1 MVPVSAPRFAPADD
15 GAVVVIGIGNEFRRD
30 DGAGPAVVARLR
42 DLVPPGV
49 QFMVTDGEPTRLI
62 EAWTGAALAIV
73 VDAVRVQPPY
83 PGPARPGT
91 VHRFVVDAPGA
102 GTGRAASSHG
112 LGLDDAIRLAIALDR
127 MPARLIV
134 HAIEAA
140 DLTQGPGLTP
150 PVAAAVG
157 AVAAAVLDD
166 LGPYLQGP

>member
-1 MVPVSAPRFAPADD
+1 VVPVSAPGFPPADD
-15 GAVVVIGIGNEFRRD
+15 GAPVVVIGVGNDFRRD

-49 QFMVTDGEPTRLI
+49 RLTITDGEPARLV
-62 EAWTGAALAIV
+62 EAWTGAAVAVV
-73 VDAVRVQPPY
+73 VDAVR
-83 PGPARPGT
+83 ARPPHPGQ
-91 VHRFVVDAPGA
+91 VHRFVVDQPRA
-102 GTGRAASSHG
+102 GMEQAASSHG
-112 LGLDDAIRLAIALDR
+112 LGLDDAIALAVALDR
-127 MPARLIV
+127 MPGRLIV

-157 AVAAAVLDD
+157 VVAAAILAD